1 VHNSCYLYSC
11 RLAGLAQP
19 VLKKTISERLGIPVL
34 VLEGDLYDSR
44 NYSAEQL
51 RTRVES
57 FVGMLKMAKAAKR
70 A

>member
-1 VHNSCYLYSC
+1 M
-11 RLAGLAQP
+11 
-19 VLKKTISERLGIPVL
+19 LKKTISEKPGIPVL

-57 FVGMLKMAKAAKR
+57 FARMLKMAISSQEGLISCLEEMELVAP
-70 A
+70 